1 MTKTDYRR
9 ALDRA
14 CREYERL
21 TGERVALEE
30 RIDQLVEA
38 IGTLTKLCGLAPSVP
53 WGITDACRT
62 VLRNAAR
69 PMTPVEVRN
78 RLASIGFD
86 LARYSNDLSAIH
98 TVLKRLNQ
106 SGELRFVLM
115 GRGGFGGP
123 GGGRGFGAGGVGPG
137 GLNAVASARD

>member
-21 TGERVALEE
+21 AGERVALEE
-30 RIDQLVEA
+30 RIDQLHEA
-38 IGTLTKLCGLAPSVP
+38 IATLTRLCGLTPTVP

-62 VLRNAAR
+62 VLRNSAR

-98 TVLKRLNQ
+98 TVLKRLNRA
-106 SGELRFVLM
+106 GELRFM
-115 GRGGFGGP
+115 ARAPGKHAYEWNRGYP
-123 GGGRGFGAGGVGPG
+123 VVVVPH
-137 GLNAVASARD
+137 SE

>member
-21 TGERVALEE
+21 AGERVALEE
-30 RIDQLVEA
+30 RIDQLHEA
-38 IGTLTKLCGLAPSVP
+38 IATLTRLCGLTPTIP

-62 VLRNAAR
+62 VLRNSAR

-98 TVLKRLNQ
+98 TVLKRLNRA
-106 SGELRFVLM
+106 GELRFMARAPGKHVYEWN
-115 GRGGFGGP
+115 RGYP
-123 GGGRGFGAGGVGPG
+123 VVVVPHSEPR
-137 GLNAVASARD
+137 AR

>member
-1 MTKTDYRR
+1 MNRCVATTAYRR
-9 ALDRA
+9 ARVRA
-14 CREYERL
+14 CREYARL
-21 TGERVALEE
+21 TGARVALEE
-30 RIDQLVEA
+30 RIDQLLEA
-38 IGTLTKLCGLAPSVP
+38 IGTLTKLCGLTPSVP

-69 PMTPVEVRN
+69 PMTPVDVRN

-106 SGELRFVLM
+106 SGELRFVPRAP
-115 GRGGFGGP
+115 GKHAYEWNRGYP
-123 GGGRGFGAGGVGPG
+123 VVMMPHTEPKEP
-137 GLNAVASARD
+137 